1 MKCSV
6 MLLKSFIVG
15 KPSLASFTRGRLLV
29 DRYPV
34 LFQAFFI
41 KKSFFTS
48 LTVIVPW
55 PVECSPMLAQGF
67 FIGES
72 SCADLTKSVDLM
84 HDRSVLMQSLV
95 IGEPQLASF
104 ASLCVGFGPMLLK
117 CDFIS
122 KSTVAMH
129 AIAMSCVLLMIKE
142 PGNISKS
149 GSPAGCAARH
159 DDKRKRRFG
168 GRAWL

>member
-6 MLLKSFIVG
+6 MLLKGFIVG
-15 KPSLASFTRGRLLV
+15 KPSLASFTRRLPLV

-41 KKSFFTS
+41 NKFFFTS
-48 LTVIVPW
+48 LTVIVPS
-55 PVECSPMLAQGF
+55 PMECSPMLAQGF

-84 HDRSVLMQSLV
+84 HDRSVLMQSLG
-95 IGEPQLASF
+95 IGELQLARF

-117 CDFIS
+117 SDFIS

-129 AIAMSCVLLMIKE
+129 AIAMSSGLLMIKE
-142 PGNISKS
+142 PRYISKS
-149 GSPAGCAARH
+149 GFPAG
-159 DDKRKRRFG
+159 
-168 GRAWL
+168 

>member
-6 MLLKSFIVG
+6 MLFKGFIVD
-15 KPSLASFTRGRLLV
+15 KPFLASFTRGLLLV
-29 DRYPV
+29 DRYP
-34 LFQAFFI
+34 LRSQAFFI
-41 KKSFFTS
+41 NKSFFTS
-48 LTVIVPW
+48 LTVIVAW

-95 IGEPQLASF
+95 IRELQSAIL

-122 KSTVAMH
+122 KSTVALH
-129 AIAMSCVLLMIKE
+129 AIAMSCGLLMIKE
-142 PGNISKS
+142 PGYTSKF
-149 GSPAGCAARH
+149 GSPAG
-159 DDKRKRRFG
+159 
-168 GRAWL
+168 